1 MAPVRFE
8 AEARVGR
15 RGYAM
20 TVAVVLGSAVLVGL
34 LWHSNEVSGAVLAM
48 TAALF
53 AAGALATLAYAPV
66 AKGLLLR
73 KVVATPEGLL
83 VDGALTV
90 PRSAVRRAFV
100 HALPEGEYAVLI
112 ERPWPRAH
120 AVFLGK
126 RADADA
132 LVSALGQGPTGSV
145 TRFRALPPWARHV
158 RWLALLLTASPWAFV
173 HLVRFLPTWS
183 MVLLVGLYAVIA
195 LPLLLPQ
202 RVEVGQDGVYL
213 RWLGKRRFVA
223 FARIDRAL
231 STPFGVRLVLHD
243 DREIEILLSQK
254 ENASPERD
262 PLLEGIEQ
270 GLAAYR
276 AAPRADEEALLAR
289 GSRSLE
295 EWTRAMREL
304 GAGSAGGYR
313 AVAIPRERLWE
324 LVESPAAEASAREG
338 AALALHASLDD
349 EERARLA
356 RIAAVTASPRLR
368 IALAGVAEERDG
380 ARVRVALEAAELEEA
395 PPSSGRAR
403 VRSAGST

>member
-20 TVAVVLGSAVLVGL
+20 TVVVVLGSAILLGL
-34 LWHSNEVSGAVLAM
+34 LWYSNEVSGVVLAL

-53 AAGALATLAYAPV
+53 AGGALASLAYSPI
-66 AKGLLLR
+66 AKALLLR
-73 KVVATPEGLL
+73 KVVATPEGLF
-83 VDGALTV
+83 VDGALRV
-90 PRSAVRRAFV
+90 PRSAIRRALA
-100 HALPEGEYAVLI
+100 HALPEGGYAVLI
-112 ERPWPRAH
+112 ELPWPRAH

-126 RADADA
+126 RAEADA
-132 LVSALGQGPTGSV
+132 LVSALGQDATGSI

-183 MVLLVGLYAVIA
+183 MVLLVVFYAVIA

-202 RVEVGQDGVYL
+202 RVEVGQDGVYM
-213 RWLGKRRFVA
+213 RWLGNRRFVA
-223 FARIDRAL
+223 FARIDRVR

-270 GLAAYR
+270 GLAAHR

-295 EWTRAMREL
+295 EWTRAMRDL

-313 AVAIPRERLWE
+313 AVAIPRDRLWE
-324 LVESPAAEASAREG
+324 LLESPAAEASAREG
-338 AALALHASLDD
+338 AALALHASLDE
-349 EERARLA
+349 EERARIA
-356 RIAAVTASPRLR
+356 RIATVTASPRLR
-368 IALAGVAEERDG
+368 IALTGVAEERDE

-395 PPSSGRAR
+395 PDSVNETRAR
-403 VRSAGST
+403 AAGST